1 MSKASVQRVASI
13 SPKMKSFVDT
23 SIEAAIFTDLSI
35 FTDEPDAMIGLI
47 TMEAIMA
54 GIDNAV
60 KFTVMRDLV
69 NEALEE
75 LFNAL
80 G

>member
-1 MSKASVQRVASI
+1 MSKAAVQRVASI
-13 SPKMKSFVDT
+13 SPNMKNYVDN
-23 SIEAAIFTDLSI
+23 SIQSAVFTDMSI
-35 FTDEPDAMIGLI
+35 FTDEPDAMIGII

-60 KFTVMRDLV
+60 KFTLIHDMLNDV
-69 NEALEE
+69 LED

>member
-1 MSKASVQRVASI
+1 MSKAAVQRVASI
-13 SPKMKSFVDT
+13 SPKMKSFVKD
-23 SIEAAIFTDLSI
+23 SMYSAVFTDMNI
-35 FTDEPDAMIGLI
+35 FTDEPDAMIGII
-47 TMEAIMA
+47 TVEAIMA

-60 KFTVMRDLV
+60 KSTLMRDLV

>member
-1 MSKASVQRVASI
+1 MSKAAVQRVASI
-13 SPKMKSFVDT
+13 SPKMKNYVDN
-23 SIEAAIFTDLSI
+23 SIQSALFTDISI

-60 KFTVMRDLV
+60 KFTLMHDMLNDV
-69 NEALEE
+69 LEN

-80 G
+80 D

>member
-1 MSKASVQRVASI
+1 MSKAAVQRVASI
-13 SPKMKSFVDT
+13 SPNMKNYVDN
-23 SIEAAIFTDLSI
+23 SIESAVFTDMSI
-35 FTDEPDAMIGLI
+35 FTDEPDAMIGII

-60 KFTVMRDLV
+60 KFTLMNDILNDV
-69 NEALEE
+69 LEE

>member
-1 MSKASVQRVASI
+1 MSKAAVQRVASI
-13 SPKMKSFVDT
+13 SPNMKNYVDN
-23 SIEAAIFTDLSI
+23 SIESAVFTDMSI
-35 FTDEPDAMIGLI
+35 FTDEPDAMIGII

-60 KFTVMRDLV
+60 KFTLMNDILKDV
-69 NEALEE
+69 LEE

>member
-1 MSKASVQRVASI
+1 MSKAAFKRVSSI
-13 SPKMKSFVDT
+13 SPSMKKEVQT
-23 SIEAAIFTDLSI
+23 SIDSAIFTDISI

-47 TMEAIMA
+47 TMEAIYA

-60 KFTVMRDLV
+60 KFTLMHDMLSDVM
-69 NEALEE
+69 EE

-80 G
+80 D

>member
-1 MSKASVQRVASI
+1 MSKAAVKRVASI
-13 SPKMKSFVDT
+13 SPNMKNYVDN
-23 SIEAAIFTDLSI
+23 SIESAIFTDISI

-54 GIDNAV
+54 GIDNAI
-60 KFTVMRDLV
+60 KFTLMYDMLKDVVED
-69 NEALEE
+69 

-80 G
+80 D

>member
-1 MSKASVQRVASI
+1 MSKAAVQRVASI
-13 SPKMKSFVDT
+13 SPNLKNYVDN
-23 SIEAAIFTDLSI
+23 SIESAVFTDMSI
-35 FTDEPDAMIGLI
+35 FTDEPDAMIGII

-60 KFTVMRDLV
+60 KFTLMNDILNDV
-69 NEALEE
+69 LEE

>member
-1 MSKASVQRVASI
+1 MSKAAVQRVASI
-13 SPKMKSFVDT
+13 SPNMKNYVDN
-23 SIEAAIFTDLSI
+23 SIQSAVFTDMTI
-35 FTDEPDAMIGLI
+35 FTDEPDAMIGII

-60 KFTVMRDLV
+60 KFTLMHDMLSDV
-69 NEALEE
+69 LED